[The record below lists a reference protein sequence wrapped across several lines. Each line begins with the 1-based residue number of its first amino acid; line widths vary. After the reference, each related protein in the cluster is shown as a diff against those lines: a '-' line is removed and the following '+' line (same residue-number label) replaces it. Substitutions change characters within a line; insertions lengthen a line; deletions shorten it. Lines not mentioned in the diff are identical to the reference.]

1 MSYTKPTGT
10 SVHIVQVQGCEPD
23 VFDSQESATGFAYHS
38 VLEMMCEDDEDR
50 FKGDKGVDFSS
61 ASQEDVIDWWN
72 DNNPSCIVDVSE
84 FQVLTIR

>member
-1 MSYTKPTGT
+1 
-10 SVHIVQVQGCEPD
+10 
-23 VFDSQESATGFAYHS
+23 
-38 VLEMMCEDDEDR
+38 MMCEDDEDR